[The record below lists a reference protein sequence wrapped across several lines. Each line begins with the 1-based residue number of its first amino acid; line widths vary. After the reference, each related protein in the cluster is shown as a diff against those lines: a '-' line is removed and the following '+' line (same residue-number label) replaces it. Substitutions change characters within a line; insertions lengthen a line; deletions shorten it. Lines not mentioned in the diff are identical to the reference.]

1 MTINSYHR
9 HQSLR
14 RRSRA
19 KLYKNVT
26 NRVYFLP
33 QAEAKK
39 DELKS
44 AQGVQTF
51 HIECRETVSWIED
64 KKRILQQTDNL
75 EMDLNGKK
83 SMSCTVFEMFF
94 REIKTLE
101 LGTQGFDFDG
111 VSAQ

>member
-1 MTINSYHR
+1 MHLIDEIMFYILALTFFS
-9 HQSLR
+9 
-14 RRSRA
+14 
-19 KLYKNVT
+19 
-26 NRVYFLP
+26 

-75 EMDLNGKK
+75 EMDLNGESKYY
-83 SMSCTVFEMFF
+83 S
-94 REIKTLE
+94 L
-101 LGTQGFDFDG
+101 
-111 VSAQ
+111 